1 MSSLFAAS
9 DAWQLGDALLLT
21 LEIFLFVIWVWIFIT
36 IVVDLFRDHE
46 LSGWGKAIWLFFLI
60 ILPFISALIYLIA
73 RGGGMQ
79 ERAIKEQQALQQATD
94 QYIRSVSASPAD
106 DLHKLQE
113 LKEKGALTDAE
124 FDAAKAK
131 ILSGS

>member
-1 MSSLFAAS
+1 MNLPFAA
-9 DAWQLGDALLLT
+9 WELGDALLLT

-36 IVVDLFRDHE
+36 IVVDVFRDHE
-46 LSGWGKAIWLFFLI
+46 LSGWGKAAWLFFLI
-60 ILPFISALIYLIA
+60 IIPFLSALIYLIA

-94 QYIRSVSASPAD
+94 QYIRSVKASPAD
-106 DLHKLQE
+106 DIAKLQE

-131 ILSGS
+131 VLSES